1 MKRRLMLAIS
11 VFTVMVA
18 AAACGGGSSSSG
30 GDSGSGG
37 STSAGA
43 IQDGGSINIA
53 RTQESLGMDNINVF
67 DNESIWIFQQML
79 ETLYTVSPDGKS
91 VIPWLATSYDLSPD
105 QLTYT
110 FHLRPNV
117 KFHNGQPMT
126 SADVKFSLDTA
137 RDPNTGWG
145 YIDAAIK
152 SVSAPDP
159 MTVVVKT
166 KYKWAPL
173 IADIALFNN
182 AVLPK
187 DYAGESQK
195 EFYTHPIGTG
205 PFKWDHWT
213 HGKEIELVKNPDYW
227 QPGKPHLDSVT
238 WTTVPDDATRELQL
252 KGGQAQ
258 IDEFPPFSTIDT
270 LKATPG
276 ITMSLFPSTRT
287 DYLPMNEKVKPF
299 DDVHVRRAISY
310 AIDRQAIID
319 SILFGYAEPA
329 NSFMPP
335 QVPYYDPNSPGIQY
349 NLAKA
354 KQEMAESKYPH
365 GFSVQ
370 MLLGAGESNERA
382 ESQIIQQELQ
392 PLGIKISYRQVDPS
406 VEFSDQQQFKYQL
419 GFSYWTM
426 DIADPDELV
435 SFAVDPSQGAKS
447 FYTDYSN
454 ADVIKWTH
462 EAERTFSP
470 SQRRELYAKIQAQ
483 AAQDAFMVFMYY
495 SPYLYATSD
504 KVHGFYVYPTGN
516 YHMENVWLSK

>member
-11 VFTVMVA
+11 VTTVMIV
-18 AAACGGGSSSSG
+18 AAACGGGSSGSSG
-30 GDSGSGG
+30 GGSGSS
-37 STSAGA
+37 STPAGE

-67 DNESIWIFQQML
+67 DNESIWIFQQMF

-110 FHLRPNV
+110 FHLRPGV
-117 KFHNGQPMT
+117 KFHNGQEMT

-152 SVSAPDP
+152 SVTAPDP

-276 ITMSLFPSTRT
+276 VTMSLFPSTRT
-287 DYLPMNEKVKPF
+287 DYLPMNEKQKPF

-310 AIDRQAIID
+310 AIDRKAIID

-335 QVPYYDPNSPGIQY
+335 QVPYYDANTPGIQY
-349 NLAKA
+349 DLDKA
-354 KQEMAESKYPH
+354 KEELAQSSVPD
-365 GFSVQ
+365 GFSFELSVGSGDNTQ
-370 MLLGAGESNERA
+370 EQRA
-382 ESQIIQQELQ
+382 EILQESLKKI
-392 PLGIKISYRQVDPS
+392 GIDMKIRKVDVS
-406 VEFSDQQQFKYQL
+406 TQFAQQQKYDYDMTD
-419 GFSYWTM
+419 SYWTM

-435 SFAVDPSQGAKS
+435 AFAVDNKS
-447 FYTDYSN
+447 AGSFFTDYN
-454 ADVIKWTH
+454 NPQVVQWTH
-462 EAERTFSP
+462 EAQSTFDKAKR
-470 SQRRELYAKIQAQ
+470 QELYTKIQKQ
-483 AAQDAFMVFMYY
+483 AAEDAFMVFLYY
-495 SPYLYATSD
+495 SPYRYAYSD
-504 KVHGFYVYPTGN
+504 KVQGFKVYPTGN
-516 YHMENVWLSK
+516 YHMEDVWLKQ

>member
-11 VFTVMVA
+11 VTTVMIV
-18 AAACGGGSSSSG
+18 AAACGGGSSSS
-30 GDSGSGG
+30 SSGG
-37 STSAGA
+37 SSSAGA
-43 IQDGGSINIA
+43 AQDGGNIVIA
-53 RTQESLGMDNINVF
+53 RVAESLSMDNTTVF
-67 DNESIWIFQQML
+67 DNESIWIFQQMY

-91 VIPWLATSYDLSPD
+91 VIPWLAKSYDLSPD

-110 FHLRPNV
+110 FHLRDGV

-126 SADVKFSLDTA
+126 SADVKFS
-137 RDPNTGWG
+137 
-145 YIDAAIK
+145 IDAARKLPPASTWAFIDTAIK
-152 SVSAPDP
+152 SVEAPDP
-159 MTVVVKT
+159 MTVVITT

-187 DYAGESQK
+187 DYAGMSKKAFYES
-195 EFYTHPIGTG
+195 PIGTG

-213 HGKEIELVKNPDYW
+213 HGQEIELVKNPDYW

-238 WTTVPDDATRELQL
+238 WTTVPTDATRELQL
-252 KGGQAQ
+252 KGGQVQ

-310 AIDRQAIID
+310 AINRQAIID

-349 NLAKA
+349 DLDKA
-354 KQEMAESKYPH
+354 KEELSQSSVPN
-365 GFSVQ
+365 GFSFELSVGSGDNTQ
-370 MLLGAGESNERA
+370 EQRA
-382 ESQIIQQELQ
+382 EILQQSFKQI
-392 PLGIKISYRQVDPS
+392 GIDMKIRKVDVS
-406 VEFSDQQQFKYQL
+406 TQFAQQQKYDYDMTD
-419 GFSYWTM
+419 SYWTM

-435 SFAVDPSQGAKS
+435 AFAVDNTTAGS
-447 FYTDYSN
+447 FFTDYKN
-454 ADVIKWTH
+454 PQVIAWAKQ
-462 EAERTFSP
+462 AEMTFDKAAR
-470 SQRRELYAKIQAQ
+470 QELYSNIQKQ
-483 AAQDAFMVFMYY
+483 AAEDAFMVFLYY
-495 SPYLYATSD
+495 SPYRYAYSD
-504 KVHGFYVYPTGN
+504 KVQGFKVYPTGN
-516 YHMENVWLSK
+516 YHMEDVWLKQ

>member
-1 MKRRLMLAIS
+1 
-11 VFTVMVA
+11 
-18 AAACGGGSSSSG
+18 
-30 GDSGSGG
+30 
-37 STSAGA
+37 
-43 IQDGGSINIA
+43 
-53 RTQESLGMDNINVF
+53 MDNINVF

-110 FHLRPNV
+110 FHLRPGV

-195 EFYTHPIGTG
+195 AFYTHPIGTG

-276 ITMSLFPSTRT
+276 ITMTPVPVDPHR
-287 DYLPMNEKVKPF
+287 LPADEREGQA
-299 DDVHVRRAISY
+299 VRRRPRPPGDLLR
-310 AIDRQAIID
+310 DR
-319 SILFGYAEPA
+319 PA
-329 NSFMPP
+329 GDHRL
-335 QVPYYDPNSPGIQY
+335 DPVR
-349 NLAKA
+349 LRR
-354 KQEMAESKYPH
+354 
-365 GFSVQ
+365 
-370 MLLGAGESNERA
+370 AGELVHAAAGAVLRPELPGPAVRRGQGQGGARA
-382 ESQIIQQELQ
+382 VV
-392 PLGIKISYRQVDPS
+392 G
-406 VEFSDQQQFKYQL
+406 
-419 GFSYWTM
+419 
-426 DIADPDELV
+426 
-435 SFAVDPSQGAKS
+435 
-447 FYTDYSN
+447 
-454 ADVIKWTH
+454 
-462 EAERTFSP
+462 AERVLVRAL
-470 SQRRELYAKIQAQ
+470 RRLR
-483 AAQDAFMVFMYY
+483 
-495 SPYLYATSD
+495 
-504 KVHGFYVYPTGN
+504 
-516 YHMENVWLSK
+516 

>member
-1 MKRRLMLAIS
+1 M
-11 VFTVMVA
+11 
-18 AAACGGGSSSSG
+18 
-30 GDSGSGG
+30 
-37 STSAGA
+37 
-43 IQDGGSINIA
+43 
-53 RTQESLGMDNINVF
+53 
-67 DNESIWIFQQML
+67 
-79 ETLYTVSPDGKS
+79 
-91 VIPWLATSYDLSPD
+91 IPWLATSYDLSPD

-110 FHLRPNV
+110 FHLRPGV

-187 DYAGESQK
+187 DYAGKSQK

-276 ITMSLFPSTRT
+276 VTMTPVPVDAHR
-287 DYLPMNEKVKPF
+287 LPADEREGQA
-299 DDVHVRRAISY
+299 VRRRPRPPGDLLR
-310 AIDRQAIID
+310 DR
-319 SILFGYAEPA
+319 PA
-329 NSFMPP
+329 GDHRL
-335 QVPYYDPNSPGIQY
+335 DPVRLRRAGELVHAAAGALLRRQ
-349 NLAKA
+349 LAGHPVRRG
-354 KQEMAESKYPH
+354 Q
-365 GFSVQ
+365 GQ
-370 MLLGAGESNERA
+370 GGAGAVVRA
-382 ESQIIQQELQ
+382 E
-392 PLGIKISYRQVDPS
+392 RV
-406 VEFSDQQQFKYQL
+406 
-419 GFSYWTM
+419 
-426 DIADPDELV
+426 LV
-435 SFAVDPSQGAKS
+435 RAL
-447 FYTDYSN
+447 
-454 ADVIKWTH
+454 
-462 EAERTFSP
+462 
-470 SQRRELYAKIQAQ
+470 RRLR
-483 AAQDAFMVFMYY
+483 
-495 SPYLYATSD
+495 
-504 KVHGFYVYPTGN
+504 
-516 YHMENVWLSK
+516 